1 VGPDHRLTVR
11 RLLKSGLVHTVCVLF
26 LASTI
31 LATTAQPVQ
40 SGPLTRI
47 LLSLFKSSAGPA
59 SRSGPRAAEGLFLTG
74 KETLE
79 IGIPDSAYRTFDGVA
94 GPDKAYTDFDEAIK
108 RLDDQSPP
116 PGAGNGFSWTLT
128 VQIGI

>member
-1 VGPDHRLTVR
+1 
-11 RLLKSGLVHTVCVLF
+11 VLF

>member
-1 VGPDHRLTVR
+1 
-11 RLLKSGLVHTVCVLF
+11 VCVLF